1 MENEPQTLR
10 TLLSQTR
17 FGENLAATD
26 LDSMTNVGRLLNV
39 PSGNVL
45 FSEGAMEDEVFV
57 VIEGHVA
64 LEMHVPRRGNVRLLT
79 VGPGELVG
87 WSGLLGDGPMTAT
100 ALTTDAA
107 TLIGLSSRKLRDLC
121 QQNHELGYV
130 LMTETARAIAQ
141 RVLVTRLQL
150 LDLFAETEPQARPS
164 RSSS

>member
-1 MENEPQTLR
+1 MENDSQTLR
-10 TLLSQTR
+10 SLLSQTR
-17 FGENLAATD
+17 FGENLAAPD
-26 LDSMTNVGRLLNV
+26 LESIAGVGRLLDV
-39 PSGNVL
+39 PSGKVL
-45 FSEGAMEDEVFV
+45 FSEGALEDEVFV
-57 VIEGHVA
+57 VVEGHVA
-64 LEMHVPRRGNVRLLT
+64 LEMLVPRRGNVRLLT

-107 TLIGLSSRKLRDLC
+107 TLIGLSSRKLRELC

-130 LMTETARAIAQ
+130 LMTQTAKAIAQ

-150 LDLFAETEPQARPS
+150 LDLFAETEPQTRPG